1 MSCDGIAIGWPLA
14 GDRMLFELSI
24 STLRLDLRLGRE
36 RHVHGHL
43 VAVEVGVE
51 RRADERVDLDRL
63 ALDQDRLEGL
73 DAQAVQRGRA
83 VQEHRVLADH
93 VLQEVPHLGPLL
105 LDHLLGGLDGG
116 DEAFLLELAVDERLE
131 QLERHLLGQAAL
143 VQLQLGADHDDRAAR
158 VVDALAEQVLAE
170 AALLA
175 LQRVG
180 ERLQRAVVGAAQH
193 AAAAAVVEQ
202 RVDRLLQHALLV
214 AHDHVGRAQLDQL
227 LQPVVA
233 VDHAAV
239 QVVQVGG
246 REAAAVERHQRPQ
259 LGRDHGD
266 HVQDHPLGLVA
277 ALAERLDDL
286 QALGELDLLLDRG
299 LRCASARAARG
310 RSLSRRRRGAAA
322 P

>member
-1 MSCDGIAIGWPLA
+1 MSWLGIAIGWPFA
-14 GDRMLFELSI
+14 GERMLFERQHQDA
-24 STLRLDLRLGRE
+24 RLDLRLGRE

-51 RRADERVDLDRL
+51 RRADQRVDLDRL
-63 ALDQDRLEGL
+63 ALDEHRLEGL
-73 DAQAVQRGRA
+73 DAEAVERGRA
-83 VQEHRVLADH
+83 VQQHRVLADDL
-93 VLQEVPHLGPLL
+93 LQEVPHLGPLL
-105 LDHLLGGLDGG
+105 LDHLLRGLDRR
-116 DEAFLLELAVDERLE
+116 DQAFLLELVVDERLE
-131 QLERHLLGQAAL
+131 QLERHLLRQAAL

-180 ERLQRAVVGAAQH
+180 ERLERPVVRPAQH
-193 AAAAAVVEQ
+193 AAAAAVVEE

-214 AHDHVGRAQLDQL
+214 AHDDVGRAQLDQL

-239 QVVQVGG
+239 QVVEVRG
-246 REAAAVERHQRPQ
+246 REAAAVERHERPQ
-259 LGRDHGD
+259 LRRDD
-266 HVQDHPLGLVA
+266 RDRVEDHPLRLVA

-286 QALGELDLLLDRG
+286 QPLGELDLLLDGRLG
-299 LRCASARAARG
+299 LHPLAQLERV
-310 RSLSRRRRGAAA
+310 LVDVHAAA
-322 P
+322 GAP